1 MPFHVKNQFGIR
13 VSLDSQISA
22 LPEHAYS
29 GFFLHEFMYLCFPSA
44 LSGLH
49 PLRQT
54 SPSVSVAK
62 CSITRFTIFLHCCHT
77 LSIHCLLQSP
87 VLYSNTR
94 MLSGHNFVRSL
105 GDLFRPGRF
114 TFENLEKPSCFF
126 DVYHQLPLSSSNIA
140 PCPAVLCEEMS
151 DRIVLVEVVS

>member
-1 MPFHVKNQFGIR
+1 MHCQVLRIVPFHVDNQFGIR
-13 VSLDSQISA
+13 VSLENQISI

-29 GFFLHEFMYLCFPSA
+29 GFFLHEIMYLCFSSA
-44 LSGLH
+44 LSGSN

-54 SPSVSVAK
+54 SPSLSVGK
-62 CSITRFTIFLHCCHT
+62 CSITRFTIFLHCRHT

-94 MLSGHNFVRSL
+94 MLFGHNCVTPL

-114 TFENLEKPSCFF
+114 TFVNLEKPSCFF
-126 DVYHQLPLSSSNIA
+126 DVYLQLPSSNSNIV
-140 PCPAVLCEEMS
+140 PCPAVLCEEM
-151 DRIVLVEVVS
+151 